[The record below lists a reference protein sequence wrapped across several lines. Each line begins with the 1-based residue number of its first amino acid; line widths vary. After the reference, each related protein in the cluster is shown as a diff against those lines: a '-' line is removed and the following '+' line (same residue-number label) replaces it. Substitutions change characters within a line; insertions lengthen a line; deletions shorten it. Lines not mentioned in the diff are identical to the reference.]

1 MLAFILW
8 LLGIGASVTALVVT
22 AALKVHNA
30 DMAYAHMAS
39 AAGAAIGMALVAMLQ
54 LREEEAVDSKAQRAM
69 KASAGLQYLGL
80 VWGWAMLALFGTYA
94 FVLQWREWWHFVLAF
109 ALLAGVCLWLSA
121 ALRKDARSGA
131 EDDTLLTL
139 ARIITII
146 HLGAGVITMLG
157 LVIDG
162 KMVRF
167 LVARHHD
174 WAAQNIFFFGAM
186 ALAAIS
192 WSALAAMRSDPR

>member
-1 MLAFILW
+1 MGSAMSW
-8 LLGIGASVTALVVT
+8 LFGMGASVAALVVT
-22 AALKVHNA
+22 AALKPG
-30 DMAYAHMAS
+30 MPGLAYVHMAV
-39 AAGAAIGMALVAMLQ
+39 AGATAVAMTLAARPQ
-54 LREEEAVDSKAQRAM
+54 SREPAVGVADRAAA
-69 KASAGLQYLGL
+69 ASVGLQHLGL
-80 VWGWAMLALFGTYA
+80 VWTWAVLALLATYA

-109 ALLAGVCLWLSA
+109 ALLAGVCLWLAA
-121 ALRKDARSGA
+121 ALRKEARSGA
-131 EDDTLLTL
+131 RDDTLQKL
-139 ARIITII
+139 ARTVAMI
-146 HLGAGVITMLG
+146 HLGVGVITMLG
-157 LVIDG
+157 LIIDG